1 MYCHISLSLL
11 LFVLSSFFCIFVCFL
26 RFCYFFI
33 IFFFLMIRRP
43 PISTRTDTLF
53 PYTTLFRS
61 ADQEH
66 QALLSAV
73 SRGDRSAFEALYT
86 SVSPRLYAV
95 ALRLLK
101 RPGWAEEVLQDAFI
115 IVWNKAASY
124 DGTRSAPLTWLTNI
138 VRNRAIDWLRVADN
152 RWVELD
158 EIILSELPSTGRNP
172 LEQLEQSDSNHH
184 LNDCLGLLSPE
195 QRQSIVLAYYHGLS
209 HDEISSQLRRPL
221 GTTKSWIRRGLK
233 QLTGCLGF

>member
-1 MYCHISLSLL
+1 MVRL
-11 LFVLSSFFCIFVCFL
+11 
-26 RFCYFFI
+26 
-33 IFFFLMIRRP
+33 
-43 PISTRTDTLF
+43 
-53 PYTTLFRS
+53 

-115 IVWNKAASY
+115 IVWNKAGSY

-233 QLTGCLGF
+233 QLKGCLGL